1 MSTKFVCRNYNWMCK
16 LYINDQK
23 GCFAYIFAW
32 RRVFLTTHL
41 LLGKFVAIDCLAVPL
56 FTRIRVVFCVGFS
69 QLPRFQQ
76 DMPPGKLVNF
86 VSPRIGLVLQECPEF
101 AIYRMKYVEIKR

>member
-1 MSTKFVCRNYNWMCK
+1 M
-16 LYINDQK
+16 NDEK
-23 GCFAYIFAW
+23 GCFAYQFSAW

-76 DMPPGKLVNF
+76 DMPPQDVNF
-86 VSPRIGLVLQECPEF
+86 VSPRIGLALQECPES
-101 AIYRMKYVEIKR
+101 ANYRMKYVEIKR